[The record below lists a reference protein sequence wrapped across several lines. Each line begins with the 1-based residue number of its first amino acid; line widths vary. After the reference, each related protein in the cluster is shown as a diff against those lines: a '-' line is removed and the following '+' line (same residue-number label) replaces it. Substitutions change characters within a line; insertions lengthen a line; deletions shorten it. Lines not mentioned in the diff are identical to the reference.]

1 MFNEG
6 SGEQEFKLLEAAKL
20 LMFRT
25 AVNLYEDMISDKN
38 LPVFTFLLFAR
49 DTSENLESFLK
60 NHLNK
65 VGDSGGL
72 EQVSATGWGPLGL
85 PVFFVCVFVAVII
98 FSPSFQLSLLLNISY
113 VNIRLY
119 FIFPSFL
126 FFYLFSFFLR
136 FFFFVFF
143 FQCLT
148 YFSRCLYLFGFLSAI
163 LSFGCG
169 H

>member
-98 FSPSFQLSLLLNISY
+98 FSPSFQLSLLLNISCKY
-113 VNIRLY
+113 KTLFY
-119 FIFPSFL
+119 YSFL
-126 FFYLFSFFLR
+126 PFFYLFSFFLR

-148 YFSRCLYLFGFLSAI
+148 YFSRCLYLFGFLSAT

>member
-1 MFNEG
+1 MFNED

-72 EQVSATGWGPLGL
+72 EQVSATGP
-85 PVFFVCVFVAVII
+85 FCVCFC
-98 FSPSFQLSLLLNISY
+98 F
-113 VNIRLY
+113 
-119 FIFPSFL
+119 FL
-126 FFYLFSFFLR
+126 F
-136 FFFFVFF
+136 
-143 FQCLT
+143 CL
-148 YFSRCLYLFGFLSAI
+148 FLS
-163 LSFGCG
+163 
-169 H
+169 